1 MKKKLWLFEPLILML
16 FVLSTGLLLV
26 SAFVDLRVFYGELP
40 FYLVAMAV
48 LVKKLKSIQKDSY
61 AFLHAMGERLDAAQ
75 HNALTTFPIPVLV
88 ANNSGEIVWYN
99 DLFRAKVLQNADV
112 YGSFLQNVFPIL
124 VDEEGSEGEDPS
136 QGDPWSG
143 RDLEYEGKMYTVYC
157 SVSETAGENMT
168 VYYFVDNTALK
179 LDALEYY
186 ETRPSVIL
194 MQIDNYDELLQNSK
208 ESEKAYILG
217 QVEFLMEDFIGKTNG
232 FLCKLDRDKF
242 LAVAEERHIREII
255 AGRFDILDRVRGIPT
270 GSRLQP
276 TLSIGIGRGAHTL
289 NESEQLAKQAL
300 DMALGRGG
308 DQVAEKTKTG
318 FEFYGGVSKGVEK
331 RTKVKSRMVAT
342 ALEEL
347 IDAAGETLIMGHK
360 FADLDAVGAG
370 IGLAAGIRTRGKN
383 AYVVVD
389 PEKNLVQPLL
399 ERMEESRNKDLFLS
413 PKAALERVKDNT
425 LLVIVD
431 THSPNYVES
440 RELYEAC
447 KDVVV
452 IDHHRL
458 MVGHIDNS
466 VIFYHEQFASSTSE
480 MVAELLQYLN
490 EERTIDSYAA
500 EALLSGIMLDTKN
513 FIMKTGART
522 FEAAAYLKKLGAD
535 TVEVKKLF
543 STSIETYQ
551 SKAHLVGS
559 AEIYRGCA
567 IACAQS
573 QGAQMRLAAPQAADE
588 LLGIS
593 GVIASFVLYETDGVV
608 NFSARSMGALN
619 VQVIM
624 EKLGGGGHQT
634 MAGAQMHF
642 PIPETEEER
651 EAQKGRTALE
661 LAKEQLLVA
670 IDGYYQG
677 R

>member
-1 MKKKLWLFEPLILML
+1 MKKKLWLFEPLILIL
-16 FVLSTGLLLV
+16 FVLATGFLV
-26 SAFVDLRVFYGELP
+26 ATAFLDLRAFYVELAV
-40 FYLVAMAV
+40 YLGVVAIT
-48 LVKKLKSIQKDSY
+48 LKKMGNIQKNSY
-61 AFLHAMGERLDAAQ
+61 AFLRAIGENLDAAQ
-75 HNALTTFPIPVLV
+75 YDSLAGFPIPVLV
-88 ANNSGEIVWYN
+88 CSSESGEIVWYN
-99 DLFRAKVLQNADV
+99 DLFRSQIMGDEDI
-112 YGSFLQNVFPIL
+112 YGSALDAVFPAL
-124 VDEEGSEGEDPS
+124 AEEGQQGEGY
-136 QGDPWSG
+136 G
-143 RDLEYEGKMYTVYC
+143 RDVEYEGRMLTVYT
-157 SVSETAGENMT
+157 SFTQRAEEKMP

-194 MQIDNYDELLQNSK
+194 MQLDNYDELLQYSK
-208 ESEKAYILG
+208 ESEKAHILG
-217 QVEFLMEDFIGKTNG
+217 QIEFLMEDFIGKTNG

-255 AGRFDILDRVRGIPT
+255 LGRFDILDRVRSIPT

-289 NESEQLAKQAL
+289 NESEQLARQAL

-308 DQVAEKTKTG
+308 DQVAEKTQNG
-318 FEFYGGVSKGVEK
+318 FEFYGGVSKGVEN

-342 ALEEL
+342 ALAEL
-347 IDAAGETLIMGHK
+347 IDAAGEVLMMGHS
-360 FADLDAVGAG
+360 FADLDAVGSG
-370 IGLAAGIRTRGKN
+370 TGLAAGIRARGKT
-383 AYVVVD
+383 AHVVVD
-389 PEKNLVQPLL
+389 PQKNLVQPLL
-399 ERMEESRNKDLFLS
+399 ERMRENGYGDLYLS
-413 PKAALERVKDNT
+413 PEEAMGRVKDDT
-425 LLVIVD
+425 LLIVVD
-431 THSPNYVES
+431 THSPGYVES
-440 RELYEAC
+440 RALYEAC
-447 KDVVV
+447 HDVAV

-458 MVGHIDNS
+458 MVGHIDNA

-490 EERTIDSYAA
+490 EERPIDPYAA

-513 FIMKTGART
+513 FIMKTGVRT
-522 FEAAAYLKKLGAD
+522 FEAAAYLKELGAD

-543 STSIETYQ
+543 ATSIETYQ
-551 SKAHLVGS
+551 SKAHLVAS

-567 IACAQS
+567 IACAPGLGS
-573 QGAQMRLAAPQAADE
+573 SMRLAAPQAADE

-619 VQVIM
+619 VQIIM

-634 MAGAQMHF
+634 MAGAQMTF
-642 PIPETEEER
+642 PIPESPEEQA
-651 EAQKGRTALE
+651 AQQGRTALD
-661 LAKEQLLVA
+661 LAKDLLVGA

>member
-1 MKKKLWLFEPLILML
+1 MC
-16 FVLSTGLLLV
+16 
-26 SAFVDLRVFYGELP
+26 
-40 FYLVAMAV
+40 
-48 LVKKLKSIQKDSY
+48 
-61 AFLHAMGERLDAAQ
+61 
-75 HNALTTFPIPVLV
+75 
-88 ANNSGEIVWYN
+88 
-99 DLFRAKVLQNADV
+99 
-112 YGSFLQNVFPIL
+112 FPIL

-255 AGRFDILDRVRGIPT
+255 AGRFDIFGPGAGHSHRQPPATHLVHWHWTWGPHPQRVGAAGPNRPWIWPWAGAATRWRKRP
-270 GSRLQP
+270 RP
-276 TLSIGIGRGAHTL
+276 VLS
-289 NESEQLAKQAL
+289 S
-300 DMALGRGG
+300 MAGCP
-308 DQVAEKTKTG
+308 
-318 FEFYGGVSKGVEK
+318 KGVEK

-513 FIMKTGART
+513 FIMKTG
-522 FEAAAYLKKLGAD
+522 GP
-535 TVEVKKLF
+535 
-543 STSIETYQ
+543 
-551 SKAHLVGS
+551 HL
-559 AEIYRGCA
+559 
-567 IACAQS
+567 
-573 QGAQMRLAAPQAADE
+573 
-588 LLGIS
+588 
-593 GVIASFVLYETDGVV
+593 
-608 NFSARSMGALN
+608 
-619 VQVIM
+619 
-624 EKLGGGGHQT
+624 
-634 MAGAQMHF
+634 
-642 PIPETEEER
+642 
-651 EAQKGRTALE
+651 
-661 LAKEQLLVA
+661 
-670 IDGYYQG
+670 
-677 R
+677 